1 MCATKADYSNGD
13 LKPYLTCR
21 MQFKDYKAKVPH
33 NEFDDCVNALFNFF
47 VWMHK
52 EVVSGLRFF
61 LCFGDLMQFI
71 KLFCKNSLIFSAQ
84 FEVEVNSSK
93 DFAVFIIFFKCYLTL
108 LFC

>member
-61 LCFGDLMQFI
+61 CVLETLC
-71 KLFCKNSLIFSAQ
+71 NSLSYVVKIP
-84 FEVEVNSSK
+84 
-93 DFAVFIIFFKCYLTL
+93 
-108 LFC
+108 